1 MNGGLFG
8 TGRARSLTGVVAAS
22 VAVLATQAGCAP
34 SGSESSAGTTAGGDL
49 ALSHVHG
56 VGFDPADGRL
66 LVATHQGL
74 LVVDEDGSPEQVGPV
89 IDLMGFT
96 VAGPDRLLASGH
108 PGPDVD
114 LPQPVGL
121 IESTDGGRTWDPVSR
136 QGESDFHALTVGAAG
151 ILGYDGALRR
161 STDGEDWQDLRI
173 PAQPAV
179 LSASPAGTEVL
190 ATTSQGLLR
199 SADGGSTWSQVGG
212 TPLLQTVAWGEDGTT
227 VVGFEPS
234 GEVWTSRDGG
244 VRWQEGPG
252 VGAPVQAAAVGAAA
266 DGAARVAVVTTEGV
280 LVSDDGGQA
289 FDVVVGF

>member
-1 MNGGLFG
+1 MSAAVSS
-8 TGRARSLTGVVAAS
+8 TGRARRMTGMVAAS
-22 VAVLATQAGCAP
+22 VAVLASLAGCA
-34 SGSESSAGTTAGGDL
+34 SSESESSAATTAGGDL
-49 ALSHVHG
+49 AVSHVHG
-56 VGFDPADGRL
+56 VGFDPADGRI
-66 LVATHQGL
+66 LVATHHGL
-74 LVVDEDGSPEQVGPV
+74 FGVDENGSSEQVGPV

-96 VAGPDRLLASGH
+96 VAGPARLLASGH

-121 IESTDGGRTWDPVSR
+121 VESADGGRTWDPVSR
-136 QGESDFHALTVGAAG
+136 QGESDFHALTVGGAG
-151 ILGYDGALRR
+151 VLGYDGALRR
-161 STDGEDWQDLRI
+161 STDGEDWEDLRI

-212 TPLLQTVAWGEDGTT
+212 SPLLQTVAWGENGTT
-227 VVGFEPS
+227 VVGFEPT

-244 VRWQEGPG
+244 VTWQEGPG

-280 LVSDDGGQA
+280 LVSDDGGQTFA
-289 FDVVVGF
+289 VVLGF

>member
-1 MNGGLFG
+1 VNGGLFR
-8 TGRARSLTGVVAAS
+8 TGCSRPLTGMTAAA
-22 VAVLATQAGCAP
+22 VAVLATLAGCAP
-34 SGSESSAGTTAGGDL
+34 SESESSSAATAGGDL

-56 VGFDPADGRL
+56 TGFDPADGRL
-66 LVATHQGL
+66 LVATHHGL
-74 LVVDEDGSPEQVGPV
+74 FVVDEDGSSERIGPV

-136 QGESDFHALTVGAAG
+136 QGESDFHALTVGGAG

-173 PAQPAV
+173 PVQPAV

-234 GEVWTSRDGG
+234 GEVWTSGDGG
-244 VRWQEGPG
+244 VTWQEGPD
-252 VGAPVQAAAVGAAA
+252 VGAPVQAAAVGADA

-280 LVSDDGGQA
+280 LVSDDGGQT